1 MSNKDDENTIVCRC
15 EDITLKEIKD
25 LIKKGFKTVDE
36 IKRISRCGM
45 GPCQGRTCR
54 QIIMREIAKATGKD
68 IRDVKVPT
76 FRPPTK
82 NIKIGILAE
91 AAKGERK

>member
-1 MSNKDDENTIVCRC
+1 MISNKDHENTIVCRC
-15 EDITLKEIKD
+15 EDITLKEIRD
-25 LIKKGFKTVDE
+25 LIKTGFKTVDE

-54 QIIMREIAKATGKD
+54 QIVMGEIARTTGKNVSEL
-68 IRDVKVPT
+68 RLST

-91 AAKGERK
+91 AAEG